1 MTFNDRRS
9 GGEYGTALMDR
20 HPRPP
25 GQGVACGADGL
36 IDITRGGRITFGDD
50 DVRPR
55 RAQALHP
62 IAGAGPPVPGD
73 ELAQRRG

>member
-1 MTFNDRRS
+1 MTLNDRRS

-25 GQGVACGADGL
+25 GQGMACGADGL
-36 IDITRGGRITFGDD
+36 IDITDRGRITFGDD
-50 DVRPR
+50 VVGSR

-62 IAGAGPPVPGD
+62 LAVTGPPVPGD

>member
-1 MTFNDRRS
+1 MTLNDRRS

-25 GQGVACGADGL
+25 GQGMPRGTDGL
-36 IDITRGGRITFGDD
+36 IDITRGGCVTFGDD
-50 DVRPR
+50 VVRPR